1 MLRRRTDGGAQIDE
15 QALVVALKNGEIGG
29 AGLDAFVQ
37 EPPTLKE
44 YRELFALE
52 NVVVLSHWCAL
63 FLSVLSLGERC

>member
-1 MLRRRTDGGAQIDE
+1 M
-15 QALVVALKNGEIGG
+15 VALKNGEIGG

-52 NVVVLSHWCAL
+52 NVVVLPHWCAL